1 MANPA
6 WLMLVAIAFNL
17 TGAVGALVASFHAK
31 AATATIRTQLI
42 SVAARITRPARRATL
57 RLPSA
62 WPWATAWQQLFIAAT
77 GPHTTA

>member
-6 WLMLVAIAFNL
+6 WLMLIAIAFNL

-31 AATATIRTQLI
+31 AATATIQTQLI
-42 SVAARITRPARRATL
+42 TVAARITRSARRATL

-62 WPWATAWQQLFIAAT
+62 RPWATASQQLFIAAT